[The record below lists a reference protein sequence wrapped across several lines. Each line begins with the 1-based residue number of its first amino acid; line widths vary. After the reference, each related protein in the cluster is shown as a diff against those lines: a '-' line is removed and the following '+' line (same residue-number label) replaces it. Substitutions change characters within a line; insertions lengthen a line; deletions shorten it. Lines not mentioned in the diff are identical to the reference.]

1 MCTNIVH
8 YCFDSPRL
16 SAYTVYMDQ
25 ILAENKRA
33 YHDYEILE
41 KFSAGVKLSGPEAK
55 AAKLGQANLKGAYAA
70 ISANHTPLLVGC
82 RIAPYKPAANAQA
95 HYDPSASRVLLLS
108 KKEIKYLAGK
118 LKEKRFT
125 LVPLC
130 LQNKS
135 GLVKIELGLGRG
147 KKQYE
152 KREAIKKK
160 DIEREIGRRLRR

>member
-1 MCTNIVH
+1 MSETII
-8 YCFDSPRL
+8 
-16 SAYTVYMDQ
+16 TT
-25 ILAENKRA
+25 NKRA

-41 KFSAGVKLSGPEAK
+41 KFSAGVKLTGAEVKS
-55 AAKLGQANLKGAYAA
+55 AKLGQANLKGAYAI
-70 ISANHTPLLVGC
+70 ISSNRAPLLVGC
-82 RIAPYKPAANAQA
+82 RIAPYKPAGSAPAN
-95 HYDPSASRVLLLS
+95 YDPTRGRVLLLS
-108 KKEIKYLAGK
+108 KKEIKYLSGK

-135 GLVKIELGLGRG
+135 GLVKVELGLGRG

-160 DIEREIGRRLRR
+160 DIEREIGRRLKS